1 MRGLI
6 TIFSLVI
13 ISTVSAQDTLHIPQA
28 EVDEIIEAIDILTE
42 QDSINNQLISQLEF
56 QINLLETIVEQDSLV
71 LNYKRQEIELLEA
84 QIKLYDDRLKHVDK
98 WYEKR
103 PFGIVLGVLG
113 TVGLIHVI
121 DYTLPE

>member
-13 ISTVSAQDTLHIPQA
+13 ISTMSAQDTLHIPQA

>member
-1 MRGLI
+1 M
-6 TIFSLVI
+6 
-13 ISTVSAQDTLHIPQA
+13 SAQDTLHIPQA